1 MCRHLAY
8 LGSPTRLGDLIDAP
22 HGLAAQGQ
30 RPAEMVVANENPDG
44 WGIAWWADTNPE
56 PEQYRATVEIW
67 LDTEFAKRDA
77 LGTAAL
83 GAVRKASPGT
93 TRQTVN
99 NAPFLADTPVGA
111 VAFSLNGFAFRDP
124 QVETRLRATVP
135 PTTRLVG
142 DTDSEVL
149 FALLR
154 QHLDRGETL
163 SNALA
168 AVHATVAPGSD
179 EFLNML
185 AVTEHQ
191 IVATTWHHTLYARR
205 TNDATTVASEP
216 LDDGPGW
223 QRIPDAHLVVADHE
237 SLTTVPLEGL
247 R

>member
-8 LGSPTRLGDLIDAP
+8 LGPPTRLGRLIDAS
-22 HGLAAQGQ
+22 HGLVAQG
-30 RPAEMVVANENPDG
+30 RHPAEMVVANENPDG
-44 WGIAWWADTNPE
+44 WGIAWWADAKPE
-56 PEQYRATVEIW
+56 PQQYRATVEIW
-67 LDTEFAKRDA
+67 LDLEFAERDA
-77 LGTAAL
+77 LGTAVL

-93 TRQTVN
+93 TLQTVN
-99 NAPFLADTPVGA
+99 NAPFLAETRGGT
-111 VAFSLNGFAFRDP
+111 VAFSLNGFVFRNP
-124 QVETRLRATVP
+124 AVQTRLRAAVP
-135 PTTRLVG
+135 PTTPLAG

-154 QHLDRGETL
+154 QHVESGE
-163 SNALA
+163 ALPSAIA
-168 AVHATVAPGSD
+168 AVHHTVAPGAD

-191 IVATTWHHTLYARR
+191 IVATTWQHTLYARR
-205 TNDATTVASEP
+205 TDDGTTVASEP

-223 QRIPDAHLVVADHE
+223 QRVPDAHLVVADHE